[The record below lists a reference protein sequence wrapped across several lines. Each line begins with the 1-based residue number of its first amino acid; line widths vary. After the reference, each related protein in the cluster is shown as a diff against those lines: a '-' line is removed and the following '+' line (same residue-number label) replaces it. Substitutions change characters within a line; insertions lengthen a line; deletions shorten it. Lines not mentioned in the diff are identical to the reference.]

1 MSNILTP
8 KDKNFPIGAL
18 QTHLTLEEMVYG

>member
-1 MSNILTP
+1 MSKNLASE
-8 KDKNFPIGAL
+8 DKNFAIGAF